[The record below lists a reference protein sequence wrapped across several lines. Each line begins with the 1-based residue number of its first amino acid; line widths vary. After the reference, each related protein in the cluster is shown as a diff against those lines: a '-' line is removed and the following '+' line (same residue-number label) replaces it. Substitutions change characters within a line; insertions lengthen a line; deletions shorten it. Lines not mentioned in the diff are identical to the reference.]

1 MAQMGGTLQER
12 RPAPRRR
19 PLIGER
25 LAGFVYG
32 TIVVLAVLVAGVR
45 AFPDDAGRIAAMVL
59 VTSVVLWVA
68 HVYAHA
74 LAHSVAHDER
84 VSLAELRLIARREGS
99 LVEAAVPPLAA
110 LLLGAFEAVST
121 NTAVW
126 IAFGVG
132 LVVLAAQGIVFGRVE
147 RLRWPA
153 MLLVVAANVG
163 LGLVL
168 VALKL
173 FLTH

>member
-1 MAQMGGTLQER
+1 MNSPRGRL
-12 RPAPRRR
+12 RRR
-19 PLIGER
+19 AVGER

-32 TIVVLAVLVAGVR
+32 TIVVLAVLVAGAR
-45 AFPDDAGRIAAMVL
+45 AFPDDAGHIAAMIL
-59 VTSVVLWVA
+59 VSSVVLWLA
-68 HVYAHA
+68 HVYAHG

-99 LVEAAVPPLAA
+99 VVEAAVPPFAA
-110 LLLGAFEAVST
+110 LLLGSFGVVST

-126 IAFGVG
+126 LAFGAG
-132 LVVLAAQGIVFGRVE
+132 LVVLAAQGVVFARVE
-147 RLRWPA
+147 RLPWPA

-168 VALKL
+168 AALKV

>member
-1 MAQMGGTLQER
+1 MAGEVERPRTTRLR
-12 RPAPRRR
+12 RPA
-19 PLIGER
+19 IGER

-45 AFPDDAGRIAAMVL
+45 AFPDDAGRIAAMVV

-74 LAHSVAHDER
+74 LAHSVAHDAR
-84 VSLAELRLIARREGS
+84 VSLTELRLIARREGS
-99 LVEAAVPPLAA
+99 VVEAAAPPLAA
-110 LLLGAFEAVST
+110 LLLGVFDAVST
-121 NTAVW
+121 DTAVW
-126 IAFGVG
+126 IAFGAG
-132 LVVLAAQGIVFGRVE
+132 LVVLAAQGIVFARVE

-153 MLLVVAANVG
+153 MLLVVAANLAFG
-163 LGLVL
+163 LALA
-168 VALKL
+168 ALKV

>member
-1 MAQMGGTLQER
+1 MAGEAQRPRTARPR
-12 RPAPRRR
+12 RPA
-19 PLIGER
+19 IGER
-25 LAGFVYG
+25 LAGFIYG

-45 AFPDDAGRIAAMVL
+45 AFPDDAGRISAMVL

-68 HVYAHA
+68 HVYSHA

-99 LVEAAVPPLAA
+99 VVEAAVPPLAA
-110 LLLGAFEAVST
+110 LLLGVFGVVST

-126 IAFGVG
+126 LAVGVG
-132 LVVLAAQGIVFGRVE
+132 LVVLAAQGVVFARIE

-163 LGLVL
+163 LGLAL
-168 VALKL
+168 AALKV

>member
-1 MAQMGGTLQER
+1 MAGTAQRPRATR
-12 RPAPRRR
+12 RPR
-19 PLIGER
+19 PAIGER
-25 LAGFVYG
+25 LAGFIYG
-32 TIVVLAVLVAGVR
+32 TIIVLAVLVAGVR
-45 AFPDDAGRIAAMVL
+45 AFPGDAGRIAATVV
-59 VTSVVLWVA
+59 VTSVVLWIA

-99 LVEAAVPPLAA
+99 VVEAAVPPLAA
-110 LLLGAFEAVST
+110 LLLGIFGVVST
-121 NTAVW
+121 STAVW
-126 IAFGVG
+126 LAFGAG
-132 LVVLAAQGIVFGRVE
+132 LVVLAAQGVVFARVE

-168 VALKL
+168 AALKV

>member
-1 MAQMGGTLQER
+1 MAGEAQPRGTTRLR
-12 RPAPRRR
+12 RSG
-19 PLIGER
+19 IGER

-45 AFPDDAGRIAAMVL
+45 AFPGDAGRIAAMVV

-74 LAHSVAHDER
+74 LGHSVAHDER

-99 LVEAAVPPLAA
+99 VVEAAVPPLAA
-110 LLLGAFEAVST
+110 LLLGVFDVVST
-121 NTAVW
+121 NTAVGL
-126 IAFGVG
+126 AFGAG
-132 LVVLAAQGIVFGRVE
+132 LVVLAAQGIVFARVE

-153 MLLVVAANVG
+153 TLLIVTANLG
-163 LGLVL
+163 FGLVL
-168 VALKL
+168 AALKV

>member
-1 MAQMGGTLQER
+1 MAGEAQRPGTARPR
-12 RPAPRRR
+12 RPA
-19 PLIGER
+19 IGER
-25 LAGFVYG
+25 LAGFIYG

-45 AFPDDAGRIAAMVL
+45 AFPDDAGRISAMVL

-68 HVYAHA
+68 HVYSHA

-99 LVEAAVPPLAA
+99 VVEAAVPPLAA
-110 LLLGAFEAVST
+110 LLLGVFGVVST

-126 IAFGVG
+126 LAVGVG
-132 LVVLAAQGIVFGRVE
+132 LVVLAAQGVVFARIE

-163 LGLVL
+163 LGLAL
-168 VALKL
+168 AALKV

>member
-1 MAQMGGTLQER
+1 MADTPTGG
-12 RPAPRRR
+12 PATRPRRR
-19 PLIGER
+19 VVGER

-32 TIVVLAVLVAGVR
+32 TIVALAVLVAGAR
-45 AFPDDAGRIAAMVL
+45 AFPTDAGRIAAMIL
-59 VTSVVLWVA
+59 VTSVVLWIA
-68 HVYAHA
+68 HVYAHS

-99 LVEAAVPPLAA
+99 IVEAAVPPLAA
-110 LLLGAFEAVST
+110 LLLGALDAVST

-126 IAFGVG
+126 LAFGVG
-132 LVVLAAQGIVFGRVE
+132 LVVLAAQGIVFARVE
-147 RLRWPA
+147 RLRWPG
-153 MLLVVAANVG
+153 MLLVVAANIG

-168 VALKL
+168 VAVKV

>member
-1 MAQMGGTLQER
+1 MRPEPRGSR
-12 RPAPRRR
+12 RPA
-19 PLIGER
+19 IGER

-45 AFPDDAGRIAAMVL
+45 AFPDDTGRIAAMVV

-68 HVYAHA
+68 HVYAHS

-99 LVEAAVPPLAA
+99 VVEAAVPPLAA
-110 LLLGAFEAVST
+110 LMLGIFGAVSA

-126 IAFGVG
+126 LAFGAGLVG
-132 LVVLAAQGIVFGRVE
+132 LAVQGVVFARVE

-163 LGLVL
+163 LGLTL
-168 VALKL
+168 AGLKV

>member
-1 MAQMGGTLQER
+1 MADTSDGG
-12 RPAPRRR
+12 PATRPRRR
-19 PLIGER
+19 VIGER

-32 TIVVLAVLVAGVR
+32 TIVALAVLVAGAR
-45 AFPDDAGRIAAMVL
+45 AFPTDAGRIAAMIL

-68 HVYAHA
+68 HVYSHA

-84 VSLAELRLIARREGS
+84 VSLPELRLIARREGS
-99 LVEAAVPPLAA
+99 IVEAAVPPLAA
-110 LLLGAFEAVST
+110 LLLGAFDAVST

-126 IAFGVG
+126 LAFGVG
-132 LVVLAAQGIVFGRVE
+132 LVVLAAQGIVFARVE

-168 VALKL
+168 VAVKV

>member
-1 MAQMGGTLQER
+1 MGGAQER
-12 RPAPRRR
+12 RPAPPRG

-32 TIVVLAVLVAGVR
+32 TIVVLAVLVGGVR
-45 AFPDDAGRIAAMVL
+45 AFPDDARRIAAMVL

-84 VSLAELRLIARREGS
+84 VSVAELRLIARREGS
-99 LVEAAVPPLAA
+99 IVEAAVPPLAA
-110 LLLGAFEAVST
+110 LLLGAFDAVST
-121 NTAVW
+121 STAVW

-132 LVVLAAQGIVFGRVE
+132 LAVLAAQGIVFARVE

-153 MLLVVAANVG
+153 TLLVVAANLG

-168 VALKL
+168 VALKV
-173 FLTH
+173 FVTH